1 MDYLGVMPTPK
12 EALFQLSSGLDY
24 IHSKGLCHGEI
35 RPETVLISRDRP
47 VQLQWSNYGLSGVYN
62 QRKSF
67 YTKGFRGTL
76 CWSPP
81 EILDISESSQL
92 STIKMCAKG
101 DIFAA
106 GCVYFFYLTRG
117 THPFGTEET
126 APLNISKGQQVNL
139 ESKFYYIVL
148 LHDIFPLIY
157 WKKLYQR
164 IRK

>member
-1 MDYLGVMPTPK
+1 
-12 EALFQLSSGLDY
+12 
-24 IHSKGLCHGEI
+24 
-35 RPETVLISRDRP
+35 
-47 VQLQWSNYGLSGVYN
+47 
-62 QRKSF
+62 
-67 YTKGFRGTL
+67 
-76 CWSPP
+76 
-81 EILDISESSQL
+81 
-92 STIKMCAKG
+92 MCAKG

>member
-1 MDYLGVMPTPK
+1 MEYLGVMPAQR
-12 EALFQLSSGLDY
+12 EALVQLSSGLDY

-35 RPETVLISRDRP
+35 RPETVLICRDVRP
-47 VQLQWSNYGLSGVYN
+47 VQLRWSNYGLSGVYN

-81 EILDISESSQL
+81 EILDVWESSEL
-92 STIKMCAKG
+92 STIKTSAKG

-126 APLNISKGQQVNL
+126 APLNISKGQQINL
-139 ESKFYYIVL
+139 ESMLNRVY
-148 LHDIFPLIY
+148 
-157 WKKLYQR
+157 
-164 IRK
+164 